1 MSVYKSE
8 EKMKIKRRLK
18 ELQKAGEA
26 PAWMKWFSLA
36 MLEEGYL
43 DNGETPRSKYRR
55 IARAAAQY
63 LPEDQDSWEDKFF
76 DLIWN
81 NWLSPSTPVLGNL
94 GTDKGMSV
102 SCSASIVN
110 DTMWDIAYTNYEISM
125 LSSQGFGTAA
135 FLNVRGGNSPISTG
149 GTTNATRDWVE
160 MFWNTQNKINQGALR
175 RGSTA
180 IYLDF
185 WHSDLRDILP
195 MLETHDRLH
204 IGVVCDD
211 TVKKALEENDS
222 KAISIY
228 RDILTWRARKGK
240 PYIIFIDN
248 ARRQDPEMYKALG
261 LSTKHSN
268 LCLAGDQRV
277 VTDRGYL
284 TAEELYKQ
292 GGDLV
297 LFDGEKP
304 VEASAMKLREHT
316 KELLEIILSNGMTHK
331 VTSYHKVIVQNDSS
345 KDPIQKEARDLTVGD
360 SLCVQINKGLFGTT
374 DMKDEAFLLGL
385 YQADGTQ
392 FKNKRMIDV
401 WEKDFD
407 LIPEIEEKIHKL
419 QKKYNHTSCLITHR
433 SGTVFSKPINEMH
446 FTECVVAQSDVRKK
460 RISTTMFEK
469 IGGFEKGLVPDWIWN
484 AKEETLWQ
492 YVRGLLYADGTVSVS
507 ESKDSPIQLSLANIS
522 FNFLKQIQL
531 IFNNLGIASS
541 IRLLRTGGI
550 ALMPDG
556 RGGYKNYKTKDCFRL
571 IVGSKKSCLEIEKK
585 TGFLSRKEID
595 IEDREYRDNTKK
607 RAKIVA
613 INKLIVN
620 EPVYCPTVY
629 NDAHVFVSNGIHTVN
644 CSEIFLHTDSEHTL
658 SCVLSS
664 MCGHTFDEWKDTD
677 AVFNATV
684 FLDCIAQDLIVR
696 GRKIQG
702 LERVVASTIKGR
714 ALGLGLLGFHSYLQQ
729 KMIPF
734 DDLRARYHNRII
746 FKHLQEESLRA
757 SKFLATWL
765 GEPEWCK
772 GTGLRNSHRLAVAP
786 NTSSAFF
793 SGGQSQGIEP
803 LVANVFTQKLSKV
816 GAVDR
821 MPAQLVKILKDKSK
835 YSDET
840 INAIVSDKGSVQ
852 KLEFLTAEEKAVF
865 KTAYEINQKVIID
878 LAEQRQA
885 YICQGQSL
893 NLFFDANEDEAWI
906 HEVHK
911 YAFNQKA
918 LKSLYYVRTMAGI
931 SADKDGACLACEG

>member
-1 MSVYKSE
+1 MSAVYKSE

-63 LPEDQDSWEDKFF
+63 LPEDQESWEGKFF

-185 WHSDLRDILP
+185 WHPDLRDILP

-204 IGVVCDD
+204 LGVVCDD
-211 TVKKALEENDS
+211 TVKKALEANDS

-248 ARRQDPEMYKALG
+248 ARRQDPEMYKALA
-261 LSTKHSN
+261 LSSKHSN
-268 LCLAGDQRV
+268 LC
-277 VTDRGYL
+277 
-284 TAEELYKQ
+284 
-292 GGDLV
+292 
-297 LFDGEKP
+297 
-304 VEASAMKLREHT
+304 
-316 KELLEIILSNGMTHK
+316 
-331 VTSYHKVIVQNDSS
+331 
-345 KDPIQKEARDLTVGD
+345 
-360 SLCVQINKGLFGTT
+360 
-374 DMKDEAFLLGL
+374 
-385 YQADGTQ
+385 
-392 FKNKRMIDV
+392 
-401 WEKDFD
+401 
-407 LIPEIEEKIHKL
+407 
-419 QKKYNHTSCLITHR
+419 
-433 SGTVFSKPINEMH
+433 
-446 FTECVVAQSDVRKK
+446 
-460 RISTTMFEK
+460 
-469 IGGFEKGLVPDWIWN
+469 
-484 AKEETLWQ
+484 
-492 YVRGLLYADGTVSVS
+492 
-507 ESKDSPIQLSLANIS
+507 
-522 FNFLKQIQL
+522 
-531 IFNNLGIASS
+531 
-541 IRLLRTGGI
+541 
-550 ALMPDG
+550 
-556 RGGYKNYKTKDCFRL
+556 
-571 IVGSKKSCLEIEKK
+571 
-585 TGFLSRKEID
+585 
-595 IEDREYRDNTKK
+595 
-607 RAKIVA
+607 
-613 INKLIVN
+613 
-620 EPVYCPTVY
+620 
-629 NDAHVFVSNGIHTVN
+629 
-644 CSEIFLHTDSEHTL
+644 SEIFIHTDSEHTL

-696 GRKIQG
+696 GKKIQG
-702 LERVVASTIKGR
+702 LERVVASTVKGR

-821 MPAQLVKILKDKSK
+821 MPAQLVKILKDKGK

-911 YAFNQKA
+911 YAFDQKA

-931 SADKDGACLACEG
+931 SADKDGACVACEG